1 MNLIKSILIKMNIFE
16 LKIFSNEEEMKT
28 FNINGEIEKK
38 YQNALQRIDEE
49 KIIERIWKKDY
60 KVWSNNPTEISN
72 RLGWL
77 DCTSVT
83 RKSFE
88 EIHSFVEEIQKEGIT
103 QALLLGMGGSSLA
116 PEVFSLVFGKSG
128 KVRLSILDS
137 THPETVKEKTTKF
150 NPEKTLYIVSTKSGG
165 TVETISFMKYFYNY
179 VLKSLGEEK
188 VAKHFIAIT
197 DPGSGLE
204 QMAKELKFR
213 KIFLNDPDIGG
224 RFSALS
230 LFGVVPASLVGV
242 DIEKLF
248 IRADSEVLLS
258 RKTGFDIER
267 NNAALFGTLLAIFAE
282 AGKDKLTLITS
293 ESIRSFGAWIEQLV
307 AESTGKMGKGILPV
321 DLEDVM
327 EPEFYS
333 DDRVFVYLKLKTDD
347 TNQNK
352 IQKLIEAG
360 FPVIEFELED
370 IYDLGKQFFL
380 WEFATAIAGW
390 YLNIQPFD
398 QPNVEEAKVIARKIL
413 KDFQEKGTLTLPQPE
428 FASTDFN
435 IYSTKKIRD
444 SESAIKD
451 FLNECIAGKN
461 YVAIQAYLNPTQE
474 IFDELQKFRIEILK
488 KYKVATTLGFG
499 PRFLHSTGQLH
510 KGDSG
515 NGYFIQIIDNPK
527 EDVAIPDNPLEDKS
541 SITFGV
547 LIKAQAFGDRQA
559 LIDNKRK
566 VITFEIKSSLESF
579 SKNSRI

>member
-307 AESTGKMGKGILPV
+307 AESTGKLGKGILPV

-347 TNQNK
+347 INQNK

-398 QPNVEEAKVIARKIL
+398 QPNVEEAKFIARKIL
-413 KDFQEKGTLTLPQPE
+413 KEFQEKGTLTLPQPE
-428 FASTDFN
+428 LASTDFN
-435 IYSTKKIRD
+435 VYSTKKIRER
-444 SESAIKD
+444 ESAIKD

-499 PRFLHSTGQLH
+499 PRFLHSNGQLH

-566 VITFEIKSSLESF
+566 VISYEIKSSLESF